1 MKLCRNRRHSSRLA
15 TTPDFTN
22 ENDKILDAK
31 YFSVYTGNL
40 WRPLWME
47 PLAEVPD
54 TRQGCHKMNP
64 LKSIFS
70 PHWIGNSISSIS
82 SEVALWYIFHDVGLI
97 PNCERCEVISRF
109 EMLWKIFWLLGRS
122 LGVLINNKNKKN
134 CVLKTEL
141 YSMKLIIPHCAGKH
155 LIQLSWT
162 SACMFWREYIF

>member
-122 LGVLINNKNKKN
+122 LGVLISGTKGI
-134 CVLKTEL
+134 VFW
-141 YSMKLIIPHCAGKH
+141 KLN
-155 LIQLSWT
+155 
-162 SACMFWREYIF
+162 YIRWNWLFHIAHANT